1 MEGNV
6 IKAEISDNG
15 AYVMTYV
22 KDDLNDRYAARIL
35 YENGDVLVEIPH
47 KYELTSISMSPD
59 YKKILTTSYD
69 SIARIFD
76 LRGRLISEIR
86 GHKAIIWTAAFAPDS
101 KGILTAGSDCNVMV
115 WDSVGNCIST
125 LRGHDF
131 DVYCAKY
138 SPDGNRIISACGDNT
153 LRLWSIDGKDCK
165 VLSVNENTQFSMSM
179 VSQAVF
185 SPDGRCILVAAN
197 DFRNKNHRARL
208 WDLDGNELM
217 TFGGHDEWINSVR
230 FSSDGKHIITSCR
243 DKIVRVFAFS
253 GALEKELKGHN
264 SNVWSASYKP
274 DNQTIVTVGDDHTI
288 RTWSIGKRFETYDKA
303 VNVSFAEFSPN
314 GLNIMVVQDS
324 TARASTALE
333 PRRAQRVLTVALS
346 AARFFGN

>member
-1 MEGNV
+1 
-6 IKAEISDNG
+6 
-15 AYVMTYV
+15 
-22 KDDLNDRYAARIL
+22 
-35 YENGDVLVEIPH
+35 
-47 KYELTSISMSPD
+47 
-59 YKKILTTSYD
+59 
-69 SIARIFD
+69 
-76 LRGRLISEIR
+76 
-86 GHKAIIWTAAFAPDS
+86 
-101 KGILTAGSDCNVMV
+101 MV

-138 SPDGNRIISACGDNT
+138 SPDGNKIISACGDNT

-230 FSSDGKHIITSCR
+230 FRRT
-243 DKIVRVFAFS
+243 
-253 GALEKELKGHN
+253 
-264 SNVWSASYKP
+264 AS
-274 DNQTIVTVGDDHTI
+274 I
-288 RTWSIGKRFETYDKA
+288 
-303 VNVSFAEFSPN
+303 
-314 GLNIMVVQDS
+314 
-324 TARASTALE
+324 
-333 PRRAQRVLTVALS
+333 
-346 AARFFGN
+346 